1 LGSQKDMSYEI
12 QDNNGNFSRRANM
25 KFTYRC
31 AVCKKE
37 FDKRI
42 HNEYHL
48 NSHTKKE
55 LIEALK
61 YWGFYHE

>member
-1 LGSQKDMSYEI
+1 
-12 QDNNGNFSRRANM
+12 M

-61 YWGFYHE
+61 YWGFYHNS